1 MGSSHLDKLFSD
13 LFAYQQQSSND
24 LPPVHLWNPPLS
36 GDIDIV
42 IDREGR
48 WFHEGDEIKRA
59 SLVKLFT
66 SILTCEGDQY
76 FLVTPV
82 EKWRIKVDVAPLFA
96 ISASRELRAGVQAI
110 CLTTLTGDT
119 VVVDRDHPVFI
130 DPESELPM
138 LKVRANLTALIS
150 RNIYYQL
157 VDWAIE
163 AAGDNS
169 SEQGLYLS
177 SMGEALFTWSDFLD
191 SLDKKIPAFSAGIF
205 LQSTL

>member
-1 MGSSHLDKLFSD
+1 MASGHLDKLFSD

-59 SLVKLFT
+59 SLVKLFA
-66 SILTCEGDQY
+66 SILTGEGDQY

-96 ISASRELRAGVQAI
+96 ISVSRELRAGVQAV

-119 VVVDRDHPVFI
+119 VVVDRDHPIFI

-150 RNIYYQL
+150 RNSYYQL

-163 AAGDNS
+163 AAGDS
-169 SEQGLYLS
+169 SPEQGLYLS
-177 SMGEALFTWSDFLD
+177 SMGERFLLGQI
-191 SLDKKIPAFSAGIF
+191 S
-205 LQSTL
+205 